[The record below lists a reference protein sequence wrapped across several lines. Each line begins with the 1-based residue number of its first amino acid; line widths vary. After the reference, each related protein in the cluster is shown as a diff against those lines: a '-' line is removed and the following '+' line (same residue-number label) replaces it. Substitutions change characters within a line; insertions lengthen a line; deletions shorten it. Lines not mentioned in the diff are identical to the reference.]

1 VGKTDRLGHVS
12 TKAAA
17 AARVKTTPPSR
28 PIASEIRACLIV
40 RGATTPIGMI

>member
-17 AARVKTTPPSR
+17 AARREDDAPSR
-28 PIASEIRACLIV
+28 PIASAIRACLIV

>member
-17 AARVKTTPPSR
+17 AAQTTPPSR
-28 PIASEIRACLIV
+28 PIASAIPACLIV